1 LLISEIDFN
10 GLSCCYPKFLEIWKL
25 CCACAAEVFTAV
37 SESGKVTELEF
48 SGGRVSVFCLPQ
60 NLSSSGGMKSY
71 FGFNLEIMGLI

>member
-1 LLISEIDFN
+1 
-10 GLSCCYPKFLEIWKL
+10 
-25 CCACAAEVFTAV
+25 VFTAV